1 MSKEIKNTE
10 TDLIPFEEKHLAALT
25 TLRDMEDAKRDLEDK
40 ISEAKSQIAEAMEE
54 YGVTSVKTS
63 FMTIIKTKDS
73 ESVSLDIKKF
83 KEEYPKVYDKYFKL
97 FPKVTKRKGSVQFRM
112 G

>member
-1 MSKEIKNTE
+1 MSNDVTTNKS
-10 TDLIPFEEKHLAALT
+10 DLIPFEEKHLAALT
-25 TLRDMEDAKRDLEDK
+25 ALRDMEDAKRDLEDK
-40 ISEAKSQIAEAMEE
+40 ISEVKSQIADAMEE

-73 ESVSLDIKKF
+73 ESVSLDTKKF